1 MPLTN
6 RLVGSAGRHLLPSS
20 SRWCPRIAV
29 AGSEKGKTP
38 IRAPYNT
45 YSPRSLVTG
54 VGCSHWQHPHCRD
67 YTKLVERDQAT
78 SVEGSATTRPVET
91 NDANLVDFM
100 EDGEGDFENME
111 YEESSFSMDQVDPSN
126 LSVSPEEF
134 LVGAYNRW
142 TRQRYSDPSFL
153 GQSRS
158 STKH

>member
-1 MPLTN
+1 
-6 RLVGSAGRHLLPSS
+6 
-20 SRWCPRIAV
+20 
-29 AGSEKGKTP
+29 
-38 IRAPYNT
+38 
-45 YSPRSLVTG
+45 
-54 VGCSHWQHPHCRD
+54 
-67 YTKLVERDQAT
+67 
-78 SVEGSATTRPVET
+78 
-91 NDANLVDFM
+91 M